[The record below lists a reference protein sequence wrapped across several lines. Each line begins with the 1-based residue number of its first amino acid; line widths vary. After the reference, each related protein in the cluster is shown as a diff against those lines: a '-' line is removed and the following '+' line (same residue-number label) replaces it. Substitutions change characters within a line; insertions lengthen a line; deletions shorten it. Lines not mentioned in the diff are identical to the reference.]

1 MRRLL
6 LLLALSALM
15 PRAQGQA
22 AHEPTPAPVVLDGQ
36 ILFTLKA
43 RAASFSPQ
51 ERALALEERL
61 ARLKANPLNP
71 PPPVKAE
78 DNGASTDLMSG
89 DTLLLAVTDEDAKA
103 EGQARLALAQQFAS
117 RMNEALKASTL
128 GGRAKALGWA
138 AGQSLVATLGALLLL
153 WLLGRLF
160 RRIYGRIE
168 AHPAIRGFRI
178 QNLEILSAE
187 QSRRMAMG
195 LARAFRIGLTLLL
208 FYGYLSIVFSFFPWT
223 RGLASRLLALVWSP
237 LSVLGQALMGYLP
250 KLIFLVLII
259 LATRW
264 LLKLVALLFKG
275 LSSGALT
282 VNGFHPDWAMPT
294 YKLARL
300 LVFAFAMVVC
310 FPYLP
315 GSQSE
320 AFKGVG
326 LFVGLL
332 FSLGSSGAVANMIG
346 GVMIT
351 YMRPFKLGDV
361 IQIGDT
367 RGIVAEKSL
376 LVTRLRTPKNVDVT
390 LPNAMV
396 LGSQIQN
403 FSTNAKESGL
413 LLHTSVTIGYDAP
426 WRQIHELLLNAAAAT
441 EGVLATPAPFVLQTA
456 LDDFYVEYQI
466 NAATDRPQEMPEIY
480 SRLHQAIQD
489 TFFAAGVEILS
500 PHFAALRDGNTVAI
514 PDSQKP
520 AGYKAPGFRIESKE

>member
-1 MRRLL
+1 MC
-6 LLLALSALM
+6 
-15 PRAQGQA
+15 
-22 AHEPTPAPVVLDGQ
+22 
-36 ILFTLKA
+36 
-43 RAASFSPQ
+43 
-51 ERALALEERL
+51 
-61 ARLKANPLNP
+61 
-71 PPPVKAE
+71 
-78 DNGASTDLMSG
+78 G

-103 EGQARLALAQQFAS
+103 EGETRAALAGQFAG

-128 GGRAKALGWA
+128 AGRAKALAWA
-138 AGQSLVATLGALLLL
+138 AGQTLVATLGALLLL

-160 RRIYGRIE
+160 RRVYARIE
-168 AHPAIRGFRI
+168 AHPAIRGFKI
-178 QNLEILSAE
+178 QNLEILSAD
-187 QSRRMAMG
+187 QARKVTRG
-195 LARAFRIGLTLLL
+195 IARASRVGLTLVL
-208 FYGYLSIVFSFFPWT
+208 FYGYLSVVFSFFPWT
-223 RGLASRLLALVWSP
+223 RGLASRLLTLVWSP
-237 LSVLGQALMGYLP
+237 LSVLGRAFLGYLP
-250 KLIFLVLII
+250 NLIFLVLII

-264 LLKLVALLFKG
+264 LLKLVG
-275 LSSGALT
+275 LIFRGIAGGALT
-282 VNGFHPDWAMPT
+282 VQGFHPDWAMPT

-300 LVFAFAMVVC
+300 LVFAFALVVC

-367 RGIVAEKSL
+367 RGIVVEKSL
-376 LVTRLRTPKNVDVT
+376 LVTRLRTPKQVDVT

-403 FSTNAKESGL
+403 FSTNAKEPGL

-426 WRQIHELLLNAAAAT
+426 WRRIHALLLEAAAGV
-441 EGVLATPAPFVLQTA
+441 EGVRSEPAPFVLQTA
-456 LDDFYVEYQI
+456 LDDFYVEYQL
-466 NAATDRPQEMPEIY
+466 NAATDRPEDMPEIY

-489 TFFAAGVEILS
+489 AFFAAGVEIMS
-500 PHFAALRDGNTVAI
+500 PHYAALRDGNTVAI
-514 PDSQKP
+514 PEGQRPK
-520 AGYKAPGFRIESKE
+520 GYRVPGFRVEKEQTDG